1 MNKIAGSKQLAV
13 GSHQMAVNSC
23 SSAIKEVIVGSIWP
37 KVFLCFLFFSAVF
50 SASAQVLT
58 LQDAQAKAEQNS
70 AQVQAALLG
79 VDASKS
85 LEKTAFNLYQPQL
98 QVQAPT
104 GNFYTLGVQQNFD
117 FPTVYGA
124 RKKLFQSQ
132 SGVAEASA
140 TLTKAEVK
148 FMIADL
154 YLQWQT
160 AEAKLKF
167 YTDQQTNFNAVAQAA
182 VRSFE
187 AGEIDLLE
195 KSFAELKAQE
205 AGRQLQL
212 ISAERNAAKQS
223 LLSYIAADTNA
234 TCDSLNTNLQLSAW
248 SSTALNSS
256 LLGVAQ
262 AEVTVSEQQLKL
274 QKQQNL
280 PGFFVGYMNQ
290 GERNSPVENR
300 FNAGISIPLWFWH
313 TGASTKAAKFNME
326 QKQKELLA
334 VQQQVN
340 QLYNSALA
348 THDAAV
354 QSLSTMQS
362 TSLPAARTLAKN
374 AKRMYDAGETSLTE
388 YLRLSSEANQTE
400 LAYIELMQQL
410 IQSQNQLQF
419 LTSAK

>member
-1 MNKIAGSKQLAV
+1 MKHNIKKHLIGCFALRALLAF
-13 GSHQMAVNSC
+13 
-23 SSAIKEVIVGSIWP
+23 
-37 KVFLCFLFFSAVF
+37 VFLTGSFGKGE
-50 SASAQVLT
+50 AQILT

-117 FPTVYGA
+117 FPTVYAA
-124 RKKLFQSQ
+124 RKKLLQSQ
-132 SGVAEASA
+132 SGVAEANA

-167 YTDQQTNFNAVAQAA
+167 YSDQLTNFNAVAQAA
-182 VRSFE
+182 KRSYE

-195 KSFAELKAQE
+195 KSFADLKSQE
-205 AGRQLQL
+205 AERQLQM
-212 ISAERNAAKQS
+212 ITAERDAAKQS
-223 LLSYIAADTNA
+223 LLSYIVADA
-234 TCDSLNTNLQLSAW
+234 DVICDSLNSNLQLNTWNNS
-248 SSTALNSS
+248 ALNPS

-262 AEVTVSEQQLKL
+262 AEVAVSEQQLKL

-280 PGFFVGYMNQ
+280 PAFFVGYMNQ
-290 GERNSPVENR
+290 GERNSPAENR
-300 FNAGISIPLWFWH
+300 FNAGITIPLWFWQSK
-313 TGASTKAAKFNME
+313 ANTKAARFKVE
-326 QKQKELLA
+326 QSQKELLA

-362 TSLPAARTLAKN
+362 TSLPASRTLSKN
-374 AKRMYDAGETSLTE
+374 AKRMFEAGETSLTE
-388 YLRLSSEANQTE
+388 YLRLASEANQTE

-419 LTSAK
+419 LTSAQ

>member
-1 MNKIAGSKQLAV
+1 MKHNINKHFIRCFALRALLAAIFLTGSF
-13 GSHQMAVNSC
+13 GYS
-23 SSAIKEVIVGSIWP
+23 E
-37 KVFLCFLFFSAVF
+37 
-50 SASAQVLT
+50 AQILT
-58 LQDAQAKAEQNS
+58 LQDAQAKAEENS
-70 AQVQAALLG
+70 AQLKAALLS
-79 VDASKS
+79 VDATKS
-85 LEKTAFNLYQPQL
+85 LEKTAFNLFQPQL
-98 QVQAPT
+98 QIQAPT

-124 RKKLFQSQ
+124 RKKLLQSQ

-140 TLTKAEVK
+140 ALTKAEVK

-167 YTDQQTNFNAVAQAA
+167 YSDQQTNFNSVAQAA
-182 VRSFE
+182 KRSFE

-205 AGRQLQL
+205 AERKVQLTT
-212 ISAERNAAKQS
+212 AERNAAKQS
-223 LLSYIAADTNA
+223 LITYIAADTNVN
-234 TCDSLNTNLQLSAW
+234 CDSLSSNLQLTAW
-248 SSTALNSS
+248 NNSALNSS

-290 GERNSPVENR
+290 GERNSPTENR
-300 FNAGISIPLWFWH
+300 FNAGITIPLWFWQ
-313 TGASTKAAKFNME
+313 TKASTKAAKFNVE
-326 QKQKELLA
+326 QSQKELEA

-340 QLYNSALA
+340 QLYNSALT
-348 THDAAV
+348 THDAVV
-354 QSLSTMQS
+354 QSLSAMQS
-362 TSLPAARTLAKN
+362 TSLPSSRSLVNNAR
-374 AKRMYDAGETSLTE
+374 RMYDAGETSLTE

-419 LTSAK
+419 LTSAQ

>member
-1 MNKIAGSKQLAV
+1 MKHNIIEHLIRCFALRALLV
-13 GSHQMAVNSC
+13 VIFLT
-23 SSAIKEVIVGSIWP
+23 SSFGRGK
-37 KVFLCFLFFSAVF
+37 
-50 SASAQVLT
+50 AQILT

-79 VDASKS
+79 VDASKA
-85 LEKTAFNLYQPQL
+85 LEKTAFNIYQPQL

-124 RKKLFQSQ
+124 RKKLLSSQ
-132 SGVAEASA
+132 TAVADANA
-140 TLTKAEVK
+140 TLSKAEVR
-148 FMIADL
+148 FLIADL

-160 AEAKLKF
+160 AEAKLQF
-167 YTDQQTNFNAVAQAA
+167 YTGQQTNFNAVAQAA
-182 VRSFE
+182 KRSFE

-205 AGRQLQL
+205 AERQVQL
-212 ISAERNAAKQS
+212 VTAERNAAKQS
-223 LLSYIAADTNA
+223 LLAYIAADANVN
-234 TCDSLNTNLQLSAW
+234 CDSLNSNLQLNAW
-248 SSTALNSS
+248 GNSSLNSV

-262 AEVTVSEQQLKL
+262 AEVAVSEQQLKL

-290 GERNSPVENR
+290 GERSSPAENR
-300 FNAGISIPLWFWH
+300 FNAGITIPLWFWQ
-313 TGASTKAAKFNME
+313 TKASTKAAKINVE
-326 QKQKELLA
+326 QSQKDLLA
-334 VQQQVN
+334 MQQQVN
-340 QLYNSALA
+340 QLYNSALV
-348 THDAAV
+348 THDSAV
-354 QSLSTMQS
+354 QSLSAMQG
-362 TSLPAARTLAKN
+362 TSLPASRTLATN

>member
-1 MNKIAGSKQLAV
+1 MKHNINKHFIRCFALRALLAAIFLTGSF
-13 GSHQMAVNSC
+13 GYS
-23 SSAIKEVIVGSIWP
+23 E
-37 KVFLCFLFFSAVF
+37 
-50 SASAQVLT
+50 AQILT
-58 LQDAQAKAEQNS
+58 LQDAQAKAEENS
-70 AQVQAALLG
+70 AQLKAALLS
-79 VDASKS
+79 VDATKS
-85 LEKTAFNLYQPQL
+85 LEKTAFNLFQPQL
-98 QVQAPT
+98 QIQAPT

-124 RKKLFQSQ
+124 RKKLLQSQ

-140 TLTKAEVK
+140 ALTKAEVK

-167 YTDQQTNFNAVAQAA
+167 YSDQQTNFNSVAQAA
-182 VRSFE
+182 KRSFE

-205 AGRQLQL
+205 AERKVQLTT
-212 ISAERNAAKQS
+212 AERNAAKQS
-223 LLSYIAADTNA
+223 LITYIAADTNVN
-234 TCDSLNTNLQLSAW
+234 CDSLSSNLQLTAW
-248 SSTALNSS
+248 SNSALNSS

-290 GERNSPVENR
+290 GERNSPTENR
-300 FNAGISIPLWFWH
+300 FNAGITIPLWFWQ
-313 TGASTKAAKFNME
+313 TKASTKAAKFNVE
-326 QKQKELLA
+326 QSQKELEA

-340 QLYNSALA
+340 QLYNSALT
-348 THDAAV
+348 THDAVV
-354 QSLSTMQS
+354 QSLSAMQS
-362 TSLPAARTLAKN
+362 TSLPSSRSLVNNAR
-374 AKRMYDAGETSLTE
+374 RMYDAGETSLTE

-419 LTSAK
+419 LTSAQ